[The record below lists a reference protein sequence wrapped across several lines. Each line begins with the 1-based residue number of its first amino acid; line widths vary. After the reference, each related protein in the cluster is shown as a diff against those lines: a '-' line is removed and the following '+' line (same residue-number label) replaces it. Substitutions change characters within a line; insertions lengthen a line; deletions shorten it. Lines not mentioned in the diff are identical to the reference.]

1 MAKLVIGN
9 HPNIIGDVLDTYM
22 NYCVRNYHSLIGL
35 FDNTILSW

>member
-9 HPNIIGDVLDTYM
+9 HPNIVDVLDTYM

-35 FDNTILSW
+35 FDITILSW